1 LIFMR
6 SMIRLPWLRIS
17 AWALPIGAAAFLFLF
32 LLPRLS
38 DGRLTLP
45 PDADGRLLR
54 AVIQAAET
62 EDASEYAPARLAA
75 SRSALDEALAEVNVQ
90 RGRSWFRRNLHPAQ
104 ARLSA
109 AAIAILE
116 LYREV
121 ADRRSADREAAAG
134 ILQLIG
140 SQLDAQSDVSRHTAT
155 DSRIRRSLA
164 LTEMR
169 RREALDCLSRERYA
183 AAVRAAR
190 SAMDALLAA
199 QQQSRS
205 LLSRFDDPAN
215 LDRWRRWIDEAV
227 AHSRR
232 SGLAIVVVKTLHRLD
247 VYERGRLARSMAVD
261 LGANSINPKLH
272 EGDRATPEG
281 RYRVT
286 LKKGP
291 GQTIY
296 GLALLIDYPNTDDR
310 RRFQDNRRQGLIP
323 PRAGIG
329 GLIEIH
335 GHGGRGY
342 DWTDGC
348 VAPTDEDMTWL
359 FRRSAPGTPVVIVG
373 NDGSANSIQQYLNGK
388 DIHET
393 RPGSH

>member
-1 LIFMR
+1 MK
-6 SMIRLPWLRIS
+6 RLPWLRIA
-17 AWALPIGAAAFLFLF
+17 AWVLPIGAAAIFFF
-32 LLPRLS
+32 LLLPQLS
-38 DGRLTLP
+38 DGRLSLP

-54 AVIQAAET
+54 AVIQAAEA

-75 SRSALDEALAEVNVQ
+75 SRAALDEALAEVNIQ
-90 RGRSWFRRNLHPAQ
+90 RGRSWLRRNLHPAQ

-109 AAIAILE
+109 ASIAILE
-116 LYREV
+116 LYRDV

-140 SQLDAQSDVSRHTAT
+140 SQLDAQADVARHTAT

-164 LTEMR
+164 LTEMH

-205 LLSRFDDPAN
+205 LLSRFDDPVN
-215 LDRWRRWIDEAV
+215 LDLWRRWIDEAV
-227 AHSRR
+227 AQSRR
-232 SGLAIVVVKTLHRLD
+232 SGLAIVVVKALHRLD
-247 VYERGRLARSMAVD
+247 VYEHGRLTRSMAVD

-286 LKKGP
+286 QKKGP
-291 GQTIY
+291 GRTIY

-348 VAPTDEDMTWL
+348 VAPLDADMAWL
-359 FRRSAPGTPVVIVG
+359 FRRTASGTPVVIVG
-373 NDGSANSIQQYLNGK
+373 SDGSASPIHQYLNGK
-388 DIHET
+388 DTHEA
-393 RPGSH
+393 RPGTE